1 MHSIYP
7 EIILFEML
15 CNKERDVSMGNTLY
29 LLTQKKKKNSWRA
42 TLSKPGILVVP
53 WVHYWG
59 TAFIL
64 LYGVIGAFL
73 LLLGLFLPE
82 ESGFRLLS
90 IRRKI

>member
-1 MHSIYP
+1 
-7 EIILFEML
+7 
-15 CNKERDVSMGNTLY
+15 MGNYTVPPD
-29 LLTQKKKKNSWRA
+29 TKKRKNSWRA
-42 TLSKPGILVVP
+42 TLSKPGILLFLGFIIG
-53 WVHYWG
+53 G

-64 LYGVIGAFL
+64 LYGVIGGLSL